1 MARWAESGF
10 ILSVGYP
17 WTGNSLLW
25 TSMQDFE
32 SPREQL
38 QYYRQSMFTVTD
50 PEPAPRRV
58 WRDWAFLAVV
68 LVTAVAETIWRP
80 DVLWR
85 GAAFVICVTCAS
97 AIMYRRS
104 HPLLAAAVPLTI
116 FQIFEIAA
124 IVTEDG
130 RSAGLF
136 TCAYI
141 LVLIYA
147 VFRWASGRH
156 MLYMLGFMAFAWTV
170 SWFSAEN
177 TLGDVIGGG
186 IVLLF
191 PAICGFEVRSAV
203 QYRRHTIEAARSNER
218 EQIAR
223 ELHDSVAH
231 HVSAIAIQAQAGLAV
246 SEKNPAAAR
255 EALRVVEDAAA
266 RTLAEMRTM
275 VGALR
280 DNKSGAELQPQ
291 AGVQDIARLGQT
303 APDAPNV
310 HVELRGDLDRLSP
323 PVDAAIF
330 RLAQESITNANRHAR
345 NASSINV
352 CVEGTPEV
360 VRLRVT
366 DDGEGVSPRTIGAPG
381 YGLLGMAERASLL
394 GGEFDAGPSSPR
406 GWTVNVELPREVS
419 A

>member
-1 MARWAESGF
+1 MHNFDSH
-10 ILSVGYP
+10 
-17 WTGNSLLW
+17 
-25 TSMQDFE
+25 
-32 SPREQL
+32 REHM
-38 QYYRQSMFTVTD
+38 QSMFTVPDTGL
-50 PEPAPRRV
+50 PPRRV

-68 LVTAVAETIWRP
+68 LTSAIAETIWRP

-85 GAAFVICVTCAS
+85 GTAFVICVVCAS
-97 AIMYRRS
+97 AILYRRT
-104 HPLLAAAVPLTI
+104 HPLLAAAIPLAT
-116 FQIFEIAA
+116 FQVLEVSSLVFN
-124 IVTEDG
+124 DG

-156 MLYMLGFMAFAWTV
+156 MVYMLAVMAASWGV
-170 SWFSAEN
+170 SWFSVQN
-177 TLGDVIGGG
+177 TLGDIIGGG
-186 IVLLF
+186 VVLLF
-191 PAICGFEVRSAV
+191 PAVAGLEVRHAV
-203 QYRRHTIEAARSNER
+203 QLRRRSIDDARSNER

-246 SEKNPAAAR
+246 SEKDPAAAR
-255 EALRVVEDAAA
+255 AALKVVEEAAA
-266 RTLAEMRTM
+266 RTLTEMRTM

-280 DNKSGAELQPQ
+280 DNTTGAELTPQ

-310 HVELRGDLDRLSP
+310 HVELRGDLAQLSP
-323 PVDAAIF
+323 PVDAALF

-352 CVEGTPEV
+352 CVEGTPDV
-360 VRLRVT
+360 VRLLVT
-366 DDGEGVSPRTIGAPG
+366 DDGETVSPRAARVPG

-406 GWTVNVELPREVS
+406 GWTVQVELPREVS
-419 A
+419 V